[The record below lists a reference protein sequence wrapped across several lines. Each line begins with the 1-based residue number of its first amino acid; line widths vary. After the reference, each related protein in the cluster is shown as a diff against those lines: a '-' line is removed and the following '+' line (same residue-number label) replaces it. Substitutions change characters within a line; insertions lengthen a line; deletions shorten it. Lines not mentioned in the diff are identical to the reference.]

1 MDAKDILKF
10 LDKKKKKFTGWAD
23 KKVTRLSDVAQI
35 LNSLSEGA
43 EYTTSI

>member
-10 LDKKKKKFTGWAD
+10 LNKKKRFTEWAD